1 MKEAREK
8 IGEAATVAKEKFDEL
23 SKQFEENETVKEARE
38 KMGEVADVVEKK
50 AQELSADAAEM
61 AGKVADEVKK
71 SGFFQKLK
79 SLFGVK

>member
-1 MKEAREK
+1 M
-8 IGEAATVAKEKFDEL
+8 
-23 SKQFEENETVKEARE
+23 KEARE